1 MEHRNDREFREQV
14 EEVPD
19 TAETGEHDDP
29 CCPFLNG
36 LEVHC
41 DRYVRLDRLKLAF
54 DYCFAN
60 YTVCPEYERL
70 TAAAS
75 EDSETERNHAAFAKL
90 LVQVRI
96 NSPSRAGHAVH
107 T

>member
-1 MEHRNDREFREQV
+1 MPIISTVQLPAGTYLMDQEEHY
-14 EEVPD
+14 
-19 TAETGEHDDP
+19 
-29 CCPFLNG
+29 CPFLNA
-36 LEVHC
+36 LDIHC

-70 TAAAS
+70 TAEAS
-75 EDSETERNHAAFAKL
+75 EDVESERNQAAFAKL
-90 LVQVRI
+90 LVQVRV
-96 NSPSRAGHAVH
+96 NGSLRAGHAVH